1 MTYRGRLA
9 TLRSTV
15 PGRTGTVLAL
25 ACLAMPLSVQAQSVQ
40 AQSGETMVDPLQS
53 LAACRDV
60 VEPTARL
67 TCFDREFAAF
77 AQARED
83 KLIAVVDR
91 EEVRETRRALFGLP
105 LPRLRL
111 FDRDG
116 VAEVPETFTGT
127 IKSVSSQRGGR
138 FTIQIDDSV
147 WQTTETGYFQ
157 TPPRVGQPAT
167 VTKGILGSFRL
178 SVDGKSGLKAVRV
191 R

>member
-1 MTYRGRLA
+1 MM
-9 TLRSTV
+9 
-15 PGRTGTVLAL
+15 AL
-25 ACLAMPLSVQAQSVQ
+25 ACVGLACAAMPLAAQ
-40 AQSGETMVDPLQS
+40 AQSGDAAVDPLQS
-53 LAACRDV
+53 LAACPDIA
-60 VEPTARL
+60 ESTARL
-67 TCFDREFAAF
+67 ACFDREFAAF

-83 KLIAVVDR
+83 RTIAVVNR
-91 EEVRETRRALFGLP
+91 EEVRETRRALFGLS

-116 VAEVPETFTGT
+116 VAEEPETYTGT
-127 IKSVSSQRGGR
+127 IKSVSAQRGGR

-167 VTKGILGSFRL
+167 VSKGILGSFRL